1 MSNRTLFI
9 NSTIAFAMAA
19 LVMFTV
25 HELGHA
31 IAAISFGLH
40 PVVRPF
46 SVDYGTA
53 TKTQNIVILLAGPF
67 VSLVLGMIFLAMP
80 RVGKGFWRLLSL
92 WAGLNGVQTFT
103 GYLITAPFG
112 GVGDIGGTLH
122 ILNTPLWVG
131 LVIFAVGWIG
141 TFFLGRLATVRFLGF
156 TDPASD
162 IPPQLR
168 SVGLF
173 AWLAGVLVV
182 LIISI
187 GSFDTSIQGIFEVF
201 GVLTSGIYLSLVR
214 YFLPRVKGSGEPLKM
229 QFPVVGSILLVA
241 IALLRLLIFAPGF
254 HL

>member
-1 MSNRTLFI
+1 MSNRMLFI
-9 NSTIAFAMAA
+9 NSTIAFAMAT

-31 IAAISFGLH
+31 VAAISFGFH

-46 SVDYGTA
+46 SVNYGTA
-53 TKTQNIVILLAGPF
+53 TKTQNIVTLLAGPF
-67 VSLVLGMIFLAMP
+67 VSLVLGMMFLAIP
-80 RVGKGFWRLLSL
+80 RVGKGFWRLVWL

-122 ILNTPLWVG
+122 ILNAPFWVA

-141 TFFLGRLATVRFLGF
+141 TFFLGRLATIRLLGF

-162 IPPQLR
+162 IPGQLR

-173 AWLAGVLVV
+173 AWLAGVLLV
-182 LIISI
+182 LIFSI
-187 GSFDTSIQGIFEVF
+187 GSFDVSIQGIFEVF
-201 GVLTSGIYLSLVR
+201 GILTSGIYLSLVR
-214 YFLPRVKGSGEPLKM
+214 YFLPRVKGSGEPLELH
-229 QFPVVGSILLVA
+229 FPVVGSVLLLA
-241 IALLRLLIFAPGF
+241 IALLRLLIFVPGL

>member
-9 NSTIAFAMAA
+9 NSTIAFALAA
-19 LVMFTV
+19 LVMFTL

-31 IAAISFGLH
+31 AAAISFGLH

-46 SVDYGTA
+46 SVEYGTA
-53 TKTQNIVILLAGPF
+53 TKTQNIVTLLAGPF
-67 VSLVLGMIFLAMP
+67 VSLVLGMMFLAMP
-80 RVGKGFWRLLSL
+80 RVGKGFWRLLIL
-92 WAGLNGVQTFT
+92 WLGLNGIQTFT

-122 ILNTPLWVG
+122 LLNAPLWIG

-141 TFFLGRLATVRFLGF
+141 TFLLGRLATVRFLGF
-156 TDPASD
+156 TDPASE
-162 IPPQLR
+162 IPNQLR

-182 LIISI
+182 LIFSI
-187 GSFDTSIQGIFEVF
+187 GSFDTSTQGIFEVF
-201 GVLTSGIYLSLVR
+201 GILTSGIYLSLVR
-214 YFLPRVKGSGEPLKM
+214 YFLQRLKASGEPLELH
-229 QFPVVGSILLVA
+229 FPAVGSVLLVA
-241 IALLRLLIFAPGF
+241 IALLRLLIFAPGL

>member
-1 MSNRTLFI
+1 MSNRALFI
-9 NSTIAFAMAA
+9 NSTIAFALAA
-19 LVMFTV
+19 LLMFTV

-31 IAAISFGLH
+31 VAAISFGFH

-53 TKTQNIVILLAGPF
+53 TKVQNIVTLLAGPF
-67 VSLVLGMIFLAMP
+67 VSLLLGIMFLAMP
-80 RVGKGFWRLLSL
+80 RVGKGFWRLLCL
-92 WAGLNGVQTFT
+92 WLGLNGVQTFT

-122 ILNTPLWVG
+122 ILYAPFWIG

-141 TFFLGRLATVRFLGF
+141 TFLLGRLATARLLGF

-162 IPPQLR
+162 IPGQLR

-182 LIISI
+182 LIFSI
-187 GSFDTSIQGIFEVF
+187 GSFDASIQGIFEVF
-201 GVLTSGIYLSLVR
+201 GILTSGIYLDNVR
-214 YFLPRVKGSGEPLKM
+214 LAQVY
-229 QFPVVGSILLVA
+229 
-241 IALLRLLIFAPGF
+241 
-254 HL
+254 